1 MRQGET
7 GQGEF
12 SILVLVVGAVLCIG
26 AGVLIVSFLGDSRPE
41 EVTGQLGSPRCPW
54 RSSALARPPACSSLS
69 GGRDWLRLV
78 C

>member
-26 AGVLIVSFLGDSRPE
+26 AGVLIVSFLGDSHPE
-41 EVTGQLGSPRCPW
+41 E
-54 RSSALARPPACSSLS
+54 
-69 GGRDWLRLV
+69 
-78 C
+78 